1 MRQRGFNQILPT
13 QLAGLTMRVLSHT
26 GRGESMSTENFK
38 AQAARLVKYLS
49 EHHKFRLR
57 QSSSLEAIAAIHG
70 VRNWNT
76 LINRPPSPASQ
87 TEASSAIQDSA
98 PNGALRAPAPSQGV
112 SPDESNAWP
121 GFEEH
126 VPVPPVLTPSTVD
139 ALVADRMERLVYNVT
154 PFLKDSTH
162 FPQRCGWRKGNRL
175 YLLEIRFREF
185 IFAHFADS
193 AQSSL
198 RETPRHGLHSVT
210 QAFLRALNAR
220 GWLVTEEG
228 GQEVATVEK
237 ALWNLKI
244 GTLPWKGVIVLEM
257 PTSMSHSVELPDTR
271 HEVSFEGPLF
281 PREPAPV
288 ESV

>member
-1 MRQRGFNQILPT
+1 
-13 QLAGLTMRVLSHT
+13 
-26 GRGESMSTENFK
+26 MSTEDFK

-49 EHHKFRLR
+49 EQHKFRLK

-70 VRNWNT
+70 MRNWNT
-76 LINRPPSPASQ
+76 LINCLPSPATQ
-87 TEASSAIQDSA
+87 IEASPAIQHSVS
-98 PNGALRAPAPSQGV
+98 NGAHGVPAPSQDIR
-112 SPDESNAWP
+112 PDESNAWP
-121 GFEEH
+121 GFEEPVL
-126 VPVPPVLTPSTVD
+126 VPSVLTPNAVD
-139 ALVADRMERLVYNVT
+139 ALVADRMERLVHNVT

-193 AQSSL
+193 TRSSL

-210 QAFLRALNAR
+210 QAFLRALNTR

-228 GQEVATVEK
+228 GREVATVEK

-257 PTSMSHSVELPDTR
+257 PTSMSHSVEVPDTR
-271 HEVSFEGPLF
+271 HEVSFEGPLY